1 MNTHIRTTPR
11 QPHVLAVDDEP
22 LNLVVIE
29 GALAALDCRI
39 VAAHDAATAMDAML
53 ADRPDLVLLDVMM
66 PGESGLALCR
76 RMRSH
81 PDLIDVPVILVTAL
95 DAATSRTV
103 GLSLG
108 ADDYLE
114 KPIDI
119 DRLLDRV
126 RSMLATS
133 RHGRDREAT
142 PASVPGRRSV
152 EGTARDIGLDPEEAR
167 LLGLAATVYA
177 AARLGGAG
185 EQTGLLA
192 DAMARAAG
200 VPPPSGVA
208 SRLATRLDDTTIID
222 EIIQR
227 GRP

>member
-103 GLSLG
+103 
-108 ADDYLE
+108 
-114 KPIDI
+114 
-119 DRLLDRV
+119 
-126 RSMLATS
+126 
-133 RHGRDREAT
+133 
-142 PASVPGRRSV
+142 
-152 EGTARDIGLDPEEAR
+152 
-167 LLGLAATVYA
+167 
-177 AARLGGAG
+177 
-185 EQTGLLA
+185 
-192 DAMARAAG
+192 
-200 VPPPSGVA
+200 
-208 SRLATRLDDTTIID
+208 
-222 EIIQR
+222 
-227 GRP
+227 